1 MWEAIVSAE
10 LVDLL
15 PDASS
20 NSRRTIGPLEQ
31 KLQRFVLLSL
41 SHIHAVYVRVIKR
54 ISYLMRPNSQILPS
68 RMKKLG

>member
-20 NSRRTIGPLEQ
+20 NSRRTIGPLE
-31 KLQRFVLLSL
+31 KLQRSVLLSL

>member
-20 NSRRTIGPLEQ
+20 NSRRTIGPLE
-31 KLQRFVLLSL
+31 KLQRSVLLSL
-41 SHIHAVYVRVIKR
+41 SHIHAVHTYM
-54 ISYLMRPNSQILPS
+54 YS
-68 RMKKLG
+68 RYM